1 MDFAKSDF
9 GEDADDRVICT
20 VTTDMATYD
29 ANTQIAFSE
38 GKQAN
43 IDKTTTDTALDNVH
57 AYSRHVV
64 QGVSL
69 QGIGAV
75 DVAVT
80 FVTDHSARRNR
91 ARLST
96 I

>member
-1 MDFAKSDF
+1 M
-9 GEDADDRVICT
+9 VCT
-20 VTTDMATYD
+20 VTTDMATFD

-43 IDKTTTDTALDNVH
+43 IDKSTAALALDNVH
-57 AYSRHVV
+57 SYTRHVV
-64 QGVSL
+64 EGISL

-80 FVTDHSARRNR
+80 FVTDQSASKKL
-91 ARLST
+91 AQS
-96 I
+96 